1 MSRTRLWSQVVVG
14 TLVAWLG
21 SGPAPAAAQCTND
34 DHGNSQTTATVLDA
48 STFQTIPPTLQP
60 DNRPYDRLLYRF
72 DGRSGSVPYSATG
85 FVEEGCAT
93 DVDFFRFDL
102 SGASSF
108 EVFIGVAGVGYRG
121 MPAGVAWIYVEPTI
135 LDANGSEIASDHERR
150 HGGTSFFYKRRLNPG
165 TYYIAVRLTRDAE
178 DRAFWGSHGWYPVA
192 VAVNPIGPV
201 TVVVE
206 RDEPETPSEP
216 GGPGTS
222 DESGQTGTNPQNEP
236 GTPNEPQTPREP
248 SGPGTSDESDQTGT
262 NPRNEPGTPN
272 EPQTPREP
280 SGPGTPDESDGA
292 EMNPRRAEKVATL
305 MNLSPGQSYVHLYC
319 ALDRPESADDDETSR
334 TCNVFFL
341 CGQMAD
347 RDPVS
352 WEVTVNPKTLFSY
365 WPGKTDSASAPDDF
379 EAALVAAG
387 LTAKEAQVRTT
398 CEVFIETGVISS
410 VSPDCRDLS
419 VRAYTRFAGEITST
433 ANQHCMES
441 PRDVFFR

>member
-1 MSRTRLWSQVVVG
+1 MRGAITMSRARLWSQVVVG

-21 SGPAPAAAQCTND
+21 SGPAPAAAQCAND
-34 DHGNSQTTATVLDA
+34 DHGNSRTTATVLDA

-150 HGGTSFFYKRRLNPG
+150 HGGTSFFYKRRLTPG

-236 GTPNEPQTPREP
+236 GTPDEPQTPSEP
-248 SGPGTSDESDQTGT
+248 GGPEISDESDQTGT
-262 NPRNEPGTPN
+262 
-272 EPQTPREP
+272 
-280 SGPGTPDESDGA
+280 
-292 EMNPRRAEKVATL
+292 NPRRAEKVATL

-319 ALDRPESADDDETSR
+319 ALDRPESADDDEASR

-352 WEVTVNPKTLFSY
+352 WEVAVNPKTLFSY

-398 CEVFIETGVISS
+398 CEVFIETGAISN

-419 VRAYTRFAGEITST
+419 VRAYTRFAGEMTPA

>member
-1 MSRTRLWSQVVVG
+1 MSRTRVWSQAVVG

-48 STFQTIPPTLQP
+48 STFQTIPPVLQP
-60 DNRPYDRLLYRF
+60 GNRPYDRLLYRF

-102 SGASSF
+102 SGASAF

-121 MPAGVAWIYVEPTI
+121 KPAGVAWIYVEPTI

-150 HGGTSFFYKRRLNPG
+150 HGGTSFFYKRRLTPG

-178 DRAFWGSHGWYPVA
+178 DRAFYGNHGWYPVA

-206 RDEPETPSEP
+206 RDEPETP
-216 GGPGTS
+216 
-222 DESGQTGTNPQNEP
+222 NEP
-236 GTPNEPQTPREP
+236 GTPGEPQA
-248 SGPGTSDESDQTGT
+248 
-262 NPRNEPGTPN
+262 
-272 EPQTPREP
+272 P
-280 SGPGTPDESDGA
+280 SGPGTPDESDQTDT
-292 EMNPRRAEKVATL
+292 NPRRAEKVATL

-319 ALDRPESADDDETSR
+319 ALDRPESVDDDETGR

-341 CGQMAD
+341 RGQMAD

-352 WEVTVNPKTLFSY
+352 WEVAVNPKTIFSY
-365 WPGKTDSASAPDDF
+365 WPGKTDSASAPEDL

-398 CEVFIETGVISS
+398 CQVFIETGALSS
-410 VSPDCRDLS
+410 VSSDCRDLS
-419 VRAYTRFAGEITST
+419 VRAYTRFAGEIAPA

-441 PRDVFFR
+441 PRDAFFR

>member
-1 MSRTRLWSQVVVG
+1 MRGVVTTSRTRVWSQVVAG

-21 SGPAPAAAQCTND
+21 SGPAAAQCTND
-34 DHGNSQTTATVLDA
+34 DHGNSKTTATVLDA
-48 STFQTIPPTLQP
+48 STFQTIPPALQP
-60 DNRPYDRLLYRF
+60 GNRPYDRLLYRF

-102 SGASSF
+102 SGASAF

-121 MPAGVAWIYVEPTI
+121 KPAGVAWIYVEPTI

-150 HGGTSFFYKRRLNPG
+150 HGGTSFFYKRRLTPG
-165 TYYIAVRLTRDAE
+165 TYSIAVRLTRDAE
-178 DRAFWGSHGWYPVA
+178 DRAFYGNHGWYPVA

-206 RDEPETPSEP
+206 RDEPETP
-216 GGPGTS
+216 
-222 DESGQTGTNPQNEP
+222 NEP
-236 GTPNEPQTPREP
+236 GTPGEPQTP
-248 SGPGTSDESDQTGT
+248 SGPGTSDESDRTDT

-272 EPQTPREP
+272 APQTPGE
-280 SGPGTPDESDGA
+280 SGGPGTPDESDQT
-292 EMNPRRAEKVATL
+292 ETNPRRAEKVATL

-319 ALDRPESADDDETSR
+319 ALDRPESADDDESDR

-352 WEVTVNPKTLFSY
+352 WEVVVNPKTIFSY
-365 WPGKTDSASAPDDF
+365 WPGKTDSAAAPDDF
-379 EAALVAAG
+379 EATLVAAG

-398 CEVFIETGVISS
+398 CEVFIETGPVSS
-410 VSPDCRDLS
+410 VSQDCRDLS
-419 VRAYTRFAGEITST
+419 VRAYTRFAGEMTP
-433 ANQHCMES
+433 AVNQHCMES
-441 PRDVFFR
+441 PRDAFFR

>member
-1 MSRTRLWSQVVVG
+1 M
-14 TLVAWLG
+14 
-21 SGPAPAAAQCTND
+21 
-34 DHGNSQTTATVLDA
+34 
-48 STFQTIPPTLQP
+48 
-60 DNRPYDRLLYRF
+60 
-72 DGRSGSVPYSATG
+72 PYSATG

-93 DVDFFRFDL
+93 DADFFRFDL
-102 SGASSF
+102 SGASAF
-108 EVFIGVAGVGYRG
+108 EVFIGVAGVSYRG

-206 RDEPETPSEP
+206 RDEPETP
-216 GGPGTS
+216 
-222 DESGQTGTNPQNEP
+222 NEP
-236 GTPNEPQTPREP
+236 GTPNEPQTPSEP
-248 SGPGTSDESDQTGT
+248 GG
-262 NPRNEPGTPN
+262 PGTPN
-272 EPQTPREP
+272 ESDET
-280 SGPGTPDESDGA
+280 GTS
-292 EMNPRRAEKVATL
+292 PRRAEKVATL
-305 MNLSPGQSYVHLYC
+305 MNLSPRQSYVHLYC
-319 ALDRPESADDDETSR
+319 ALDRPESADDDETRR

-352 WEVTVNPKTLFSY
+352 WEVAVNPKTLFSY

-398 CEVFIETGVISS
+398 CEVFIETGAISS

-419 VRAYTRFAGEITST
+419 VRAYTRFAGEMTPA

-441 PRDVFFR
+441 PRDVFFVEPPTRRTGRVAERVTLPEGRRHG